1 MTSRYI
7 GGYGPKKCPILFVA
21 EAPGRQEEWKGIPLV
36 GRSGEYLDKGIR
48 EITDGQYQLD
58 DCYRTNVFKY
68 HPPENDLNRVKET
81 GHTIEE
87 GISQL
92 WQEIGDIKANL
103 IVPLGSLALNI
114 VNGKGSKLV
123 DRKGNVR
130 YTGILKWRGSILK
143 TLHLERKSVPLIHP
157 AALLRA
163 EGGNRGLDPRYK
175 HIWKMDLYRAFEE
188 AKSAVWDIP
197 NPHIEIIRDSVN
209 LQRYFD
215 HYKNDPTCVVDIET
229 LKTIPI
235 CIGFAFNS
243 WHSAVVPLLD
253 IYSWKNQKG
262 IAQSELVRMW
272 QIVAKFFARTDIQI
286 VGQNLKF
293 DHQAIEKICKMPI
306 NGETIDIMIM
316 AHSLYPEFE
325 KKLAFHQSLWTRYP
339 YHKDEGKEFNVKKD
353 NIDKFFNYC
362 GKDCVAEFALLD
374 SFREQSKEIGLSDFP
389 QWDTEFLDGY
399 ALKLHDFYKR
409 MESVGILNYEPKRLE
424 LIARYTEKL
433 ELIDLHLDS
442 LTGGG
447 TNYASPTQLKKLLYE
462 ILKLPNRGDTKED
475 TLVALEAN
483 NCKNPTQK
491 KIISL
496 ILNRRRIAKALNTY
510 FKAKPDYDNRMRTS
524 VRICGTETGRSSTSI
539 LKPPVRPEKIG
550 HAFQT
555 LTKHGEYGPEV
566 REQYIADP
574 GYTLVETD
582 LSQAEARI
590 VALLANDEV
599 AMNLFRAGSDIHSL
613 TTKWIFGLDEDSK
626 TIKWKYPELRFIG
639 KTTRHAGNYDMH
651 KNRLMNIVN
660 TDAKKFNI
668 NIAIS
673 EWKAG
678 QILKE
683 FHQYSPNIRDVFHEE
698 IKKALK
704 DNDRILVNPFGRY
717 RNFFAEWGPGLFRE
731 AFAHIPQST
740 VPDHLRMAGMRVE
753 QRLREMN
760 LYKKMTE
767 FESIFVIE
775 AHDALIGLIRD
786 EYVDQ
791 YIQLMH
797 EELEKPIDF
806 SRCTIKRGTV
816 VIPAETKFGKTYKEC
831 KDKDCSGCDNLHDY
845 TIDRMV
851 AA

>member
-1 MTSRYI
+1 MASRYI
-7 GGYGPKKCPILFVA
+7 GGYGPKKCPLIFIA
-21 EAPGRQEEWKGIPLV
+21 EAPGLQEEWKGIPLI
-36 GRSGEYLDKGIR
+36 GRSGEYLDRTVK
-48 EITDGQYQLD
+48 EITDGQFCLD

-81 GHTIEE
+81 GHTIEA
-87 GISQL
+87 GIPQL
-92 WQEIGDIKANL
+92 WQEIGDIKGKVV
-103 IVPLGSLALNI
+103 VPLGSLALNV
-114 VNGKGSKLV
+114 VNGKGNRIV
-123 DRKGNVR
+123 DKKGNVK

-143 TLHLERKSVPLIHP
+143 TLHLERKSVPTIHP
-157 AALLRA
+157 AALLRS
-163 EGGNRGLDPRYK
+163 ESSNKGLSPKFK
-175 HIWKMDLYRAFEE
+175 HIWKMDLRRAFEE
-188 AKSAVWDIP
+188 AKNPVWDVP
-197 NPHIEIIRDSVN
+197 NPHIEVIRDSVN

-215 HYKNDPTCVVDIET
+215 RYKNEPACVVDIET

-235 CIGFAFNS
+235 CIGFAFNN

-262 IAQSELVRMW
+262 IAQGELVRMW
-272 QIVAKFFARTDIQI
+272 QIVAKFFQRTDIQI

-293 DHQAIEKICKMPI
+293 DHQSIEKICKMPI
-306 NGETIDIMIM
+306 MGEMVDIMIM

-325 KKLAFHQSLWTRYP
+325 KKLAFHQSLWTRFP
-339 YHKDEGKEFNVKKD
+339 YHKDEGKEFNIKKD
-353 NIDKFFNYC
+353 DINNFFHYC
-362 GKDCVAEFALLD
+362 GKDCVAEFALLE
-374 SFREQSKEIGLSDFP
+374 SFREQSKEIELVDFP
-389 QWDTEFLDGY
+389 QWDKEFLDNY

-409 MESVGILNYEPKRLE
+409 MESVGILNYEPKRQE
-424 LIARYTEKL
+424 LIAKYTEKL
-433 ELIDLHLDS
+433 LLTDLYLDS

-447 TNYASPTQLKKLLYE
+447 VNYGSHVQVKKLLFDR
-462 ILKLPNRGDTKED
+462 LGLPKRDDTKDD
-475 TLVALEAN
+475 TLVALEGN
-483 NCKNPTQK
+483 SCKTAIQR

-496 ILNRRRIAKALNTY
+496 IIDRRRIAKALGTY

-524 VRICGTETGRSSTSI
+524 TRICGTETGRSSTSI

-590 VALLANDEV
+590 VALLANDHV
-599 AMNLFRAGSDIHSL
+599 AMGLFNRGEDIHSL
-613 TTKWIFGLDEDSK
+613 TTKWIFSLDEEVK
-626 TIKWKYPELRFIG
+626 LIKSIYPELRFIG

-668 NIAIS
+668 SIAIS

-678 QILKE
+678 QILNE
-683 FHQYSPNIRDVFHEE
+683 FHRFSPNIRGVFHEE
-698 IKKALK
+698 IRKALK
-704 DNDRILVNPFGRY
+704 DNDRVLVNPFGRY
-717 RNFFAEWGPGLFRE
+717 RNFFADWGPGLFRE

-753 QRLREMN
+753 KRIREMG
-760 LYKKMTE
+760 LYEKMTE
-767 FESIFVIE
+767 FESVFVIE
-775 AHDALIGLIRD
+775 AHDALVGLIRD

-791 YIQLMH
+791 YVQLMH

-806 SRCTIKRGTV
+806 SRCTIKRGQV
-816 VIPAETKFGKTYKEC
+816 IIPAETKYGKRYKEC
-831 KDKDCSGCDNLHDY
+831 GEKGCEGCDNLHDY
-845 TIDRMV
+845 IVNRI

>member
-1 MTSRYI
+1 MTSRYV
-7 GGYGPKKCPILFVA
+7 GGYGPKKCPLIFVA
-21 EAPGRQEEWKGIPLV
+21 ESLGIQEEFKGIPLI

-48 EITDGQYQLD
+48 EITDNEFCLD
-58 DCYRTNVFKY
+58 DCYRTNVFKF
-68 HPPENDLNRVKET
+68 HPPNNDLNRIKET

-87 GISQL
+87 GIPQL
-92 WQEIGDIKANL
+92 WQEIGDIKGKV
-103 IVPLGSLALNI
+103 IVPLGSLALNVI
-114 VNGKGSKLV
+114 NGKGSKIT
-123 DRKGNVR
+123 DKKGNVR

-163 EGGNRGLDPRYK
+163 ESGNKGLDPRYK
-175 HIWKMDLYRAFEE
+175 HIWKMDLRRAFEE
-188 AKSAVWDIP
+188 ARNPVWDVP
-197 NPHIEIIRDSVN
+197 NPHIEVIRDSVN

-215 HYKNDPTCVVDIET
+215 HYKNELSCVVDIET

-253 IYSWKNQKG
+253 IYSWKNMKG
-262 IAQSELVRMW
+262 ISQGELVRMW
-272 QIVAKFFARTDIQI
+272 QIVAKFFERTDIQI

-306 NGETIDIMIM
+306 KGETIDIMIM

-325 KKLAFHQSLWTRYP
+325 KKLAFHQSLWTRFP
-339 YHKDEGKEFNVKKD
+339 YHKDEGKEFNIKKD
-353 NIDKFFNYC
+353 DINKFFHYC

-374 SFREQSKEIGLSDFP
+374 SFREQSLEIGLSDFP
-389 QWDTEFLDGY
+389 NWRVEFLEGY

-409 MESVGILNYEPKRLE
+409 MESVGILNLESKRQE

-433 ELIDLHLDS
+433 MVIELHLDS
-442 LTGGG
+442 LTGGEI
-447 TNYASPTQLKKLLYE
+447 NYGSHVQIKDLLFNR
-462 ILKLPNRGDTKED
+462 LNLPDRADVKED

-483 NCKNPTQK
+483 NCKNNTQRR
-491 KIISL
+491 IISL
-496 ILNRRRIAKALNTY
+496 ILDRRRIAKALGTY

-555 LTKHGEYGPEV
+555 LTKHGEFGPEV

-574 GYTLVETD
+574 GYSLVETD

-599 AMNLFRAGSDIHSL
+599 AMDLFRRGSDIHSL
-613 TTKWIFGLDEDSK
+613 TTKWIFSLDEDPK
-626 TIKWKYPELRFIG
+626 TIKWMFPELRFIG

-683 FHQYSPNIRDVFHEE
+683 FHHYSPNIRAVFHEE
-698 IKKALK
+698 VKKALK
-704 DNDRILVNPFGRY
+704 DNDRVLVNPFGRY
-717 RNFFAEWGPGLFRE
+717 RNFFADWGPGLFRE

-753 QRLREMN
+753 DRIRKMG
-760 LYKKMTE
+760 LYEKMTQ

-775 AHDALIGLIRD
+775 AHDALIGLVRD

-791 YIQLMH
+791 YVQLMH
-797 EELEKPIDF
+797 EELERPIDF
-806 SRCTIKRGTV
+806 SRCTIKRGSVT
-816 VIPAETKFGKTYKEC
+816 IPAETKVGKTYKEC
-831 KDKDCSGCDNLHDY
+831 KDRDCPGCNNLHEY
-845 TIDRMV
+845 SLERV